1 MSEIPPV
8 QPSSPYQPPG
18 STPLTVNTS
27 PPRSPRTWPRAFTWG
42 CGAAAG
48 GCAAVIVALI
58 VLFVVFGLVGLGLS
72 RRTPSGPKVAVVE
85 IEGLIT
91 ASGGGAFG
99 AAGVSSREI
108 VEQIRGAV
116 DNRQVKALLIRVN
129 SPGGSAAAS
138 QEIFD
143 EIRAA
148 RKKGKP
154 VVVSMGDV
162 AASGGYYVSC
172 AADEIWANPA
182 TVTGSIGVIFTH
194 ADLSGLFQKIGYSA
208 ETLKTGEFKDLG
220 APNRP
225 LTDTERA
232 FVQKFLE
239 TIFHQFVAAV
249 SEGRRMPKERV
260 LDIAGQAQI
269 FVGSEAAKLGLVDRI
284 GNYHEA
290 LLSAA
295 RKGGIK
301 GEPALL
307 ETKPSP
313 LDRILGAVPG
323 AKEAVFERLFYNEL
337 ADRLAHGAVK

>member
-8 QPSSPYQPPG
+8 QPSSPYQPPA
-18 STPLTVNTS
+18 S
-27 PPRSPRTWPRAFTWG
+27 PPRSPRTWPRAFGWG
-42 CGAAAG
+42 CGVASG
-48 GCAAVIVALI
+48 GCAAMLVFLV
-58 VLFVVFGLVGLGLS
+58 VLFVVLGLVGLGLS

-85 IEGLIT
+85 IEGVIS

-99 AAGVSSREI
+99 MAATSSREI
-108 VEQIRGAV
+108 VDQIRRAA
-116 DNRQVKALLIRVN
+116 DNREVKALLIRVN

-138 QEIFD
+138 QEIYD

-148 RKKGKP
+148 HRKGKP

-208 ETLKTGEFKDLG
+208 ETLKTGRFKDMG
-220 APNRP
+220 SPSRP
-225 LTDTERA
+225 LTDEERQ

-249 SEGRRMPKERV
+249 SEGRRMSQARV
-260 LDIAGQAQI
+260 LEIAGQAQI

-284 GNYHEA
+284 GNFHEA

-295 RKGGIK
+295 RKGGIR

-307 ETKPSP
+307 ETKPST
-313 LDRILGAVPG
+313 LERILGAASG
-323 AKEAVFERLFYNEL
+323 AEGAVFERLFYNEL